1 MYKLSKRLGLTLS
14 VLLSI
19 CSLSGCSSQDK
30 TAVQETAQTFMAIV
44 ASDSEEDINKYA
56 TSEVANGDF
65 VQLFDAD
72 TLVSQFSEGIEE
84 YELTEESKNELDT
97 FASLFSDMIKSYSVS
112 DIRLDKKD
120 DTHTASAVVTFKT
133 SFAMDIIGSASVSNK
148 ISDAIEVYNA
158 DHADEIAALY
168 EEGND
173 VAEAKIYNDMLEI
186 ILEIYEDE
194 IQNSHEMTYAIVLD
208 LEKNNETDSWIVTGV
223 NDYDSSSA
231 KSSK

>member
-1 MYKLSKRLGLTLS
+1 MYRLSKRLGVTLA

-19 CSLSGCSSQDK
+19 FSISGCSSQDK

-97 FASLFSDMIKSYSVS
+97 FASLFSDMIMSYSVS
-112 DIRLDKKD
+112 DIKLDKKD
-120 DTHTASAVVTFKT
+120 DKHTATAVATFKT
-133 SFAMDIIGSASVSNK
+133 SFAMDIIGSENVSNK

-173 VAEAKIYNDMLEI
+173 VAEAKIYNDMLGI

-194 IQNSHEMTYAIVLD
+194 IQNSQEMTYAIVLD

-231 KSSK
+231 ESGK